1 MTMHADELFC
11 LTRDTFSS
19 ILQLSLSFSFFFFI
33 ILPGLRSSMLRFCV
47 GDSLSLL
54 RKSLCLKDT
63 VTGCSVR
70 FGDREVSEREG
81 NFSEAI
87 LFVIR
92 TENFI
97 SGEFVRAYVRCCNF
111 SFLRFAE
118 EN

>member
-1 MTMHADELFC
+1 
-11 LTRDTFSS
+11 
-19 ILQLSLSFSFFFFI
+19 
-33 ILPGLRSSMLRFCV
+33 MLRFCV

-118 EN
+118 ENWMKFKENVERTMIESVYYSRRI